1 MFPLVFLAVALAM
14 PLTPTD
20 GSYTYAVSV
29 GGSPAGKTTVTVAHT
44 GAGIQ
49 LAETAAAN
57 YNGSDFAGTATLSL
71 DNALAPAQYGAVYS
85 PPGRTIHTALVFKA
99 NNATESGDN
108 GGTTFSLSA
117 GTKHFAVLDGTL
129 FTGFFILPS
138 QLRAWNTQTFTA
150 VSPMFGYGGAMAA
163 DAALK
168 ADRPKNVP
176 AADLR
181 LSVSDPIAFTIWYD
195 PATLVVD
202 EVDVP
207 QQGASFVR
215 LGAGQ

>member
-1 MFPLVFLAVALAM
+1 MFPLVFLAAALAM

-29 GGSPAGKTTVTVAHT
+29 GGSPAGKTTITVAHAGT
-44 GAGIQ
+44 GIQ

-71 DNALAPAQYGAVYS
+71 DDALSPAQYGAVYS
-85 PPGRTIHTALVFKA
+85 PPGRTIHTALIFNA

-108 GGTTFSLSA
+108 GGMTFSLSA

-129 FTGFFILPS
+129 FAGFFILPA

-168 ADRPKNVP
+168 ADRPKGVP
-176 AADLR
+176 APDLR
-181 LSVSDPIAFTIWYD
+181 LSITDPIAFTIWYD

-207 QQGASFVR
+207 QQGASYVR